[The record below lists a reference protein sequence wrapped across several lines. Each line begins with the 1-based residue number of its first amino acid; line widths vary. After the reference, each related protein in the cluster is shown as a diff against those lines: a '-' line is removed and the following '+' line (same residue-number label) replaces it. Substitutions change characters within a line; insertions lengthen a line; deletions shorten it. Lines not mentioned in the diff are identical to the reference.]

1 MGTKLRRGK
10 AMTRKIGNKPGKNSA
25 PEGETLKMPA
35 QPGKTQEARIAGFGA
50 RGILPVA
57 AVLTAYS
64 KDVFSDAVSLTET
77 YSEVARLSE
86 ASTTGDLAHLE
97 RLLSAQVLAL
107 NSVFAGLAHRAKTN
121 SSGGYLGA
129 ADTYMRLALRAQ
141 AQCRQTAQTLFEM
154 KNPHP
159 VAFVRQANIAN
170 GPQQVNFGPSPGN
183 VTSTRKGAR
192 AEENESAPNELLEA
206 SDGERMDFGAQSEA
220 GGANQDVEPVGAVNR
235 PAHR

>member
-1 MGTKLRRGK
+1 MGTKLRRGE

-25 PEGETLKMPA
+25 TEGETLKMPA
-35 QPGKTQEARIAGFGA
+35 QPGKTQDAQIAEVSA

-57 AVLTAYS
+57 TVLTAYS
-64 KDVFSDAVSLTET
+64 KDIFSNAVSLAEA
-77 YSEVARLSE
+77 YSEVTRLSE
-86 ASTTGDLAHLE
+86 ASTTGDLTHLE

-107 NSVFAGLAHRAKTN
+107 NSVFAGLANRAKEN
-121 SSGGYLGA
+121 ASGGYLGA

-170 GPQQVNFGPSPGN
+170 GPQQVNNGPSPGN

-192 AEENESAPNELLEA
+192 AEENESAPNELLEV
-206 SDGERMDFGAQSEA
+206 SDGERLDTGTTGSTGCADPHLEA
-220 GGANQDVEPVGAVNR
+220 VGTVNR
-235 PAHR
+235 AAHP